1 MSEETI
7 KILLSTGTEEDFFET
22 LTDETGLLLK
32 EQLSGKVIENVDLW
46 DKKVVEHCLKLTG
59 ISYEKLKKEMYIDE
73 LEYYD

>member
-46 DKKVVEHCLKLTG
+46 DKKVVEHCLKQ
-59 ISYEKLKKEMYIDE
+59 MYIDE